1 MNALESTPTL
11 ARVGRPETV
20 ERARL
25 SRDARDDARLTL
37 DANERGDDGREETDR
52 LSTRSRVARDDDD
65 DVTVD
70 DAIATR
76 RRRPESS
83 GPTSSIHRRYV
94 RDGRA
99 VVSCMSL
106 GGGARGGV

>member
-1 MNALESTPTL
+1 MPESTPTL

-65 DVTVD
+65 DATVD

-83 GPTSSIHRRYV
+83 VDDGRVVETSSV
-94 RDGRA
+94 RA
-99 VVSCMSL
+99 
-106 GGGARGGV
+106 